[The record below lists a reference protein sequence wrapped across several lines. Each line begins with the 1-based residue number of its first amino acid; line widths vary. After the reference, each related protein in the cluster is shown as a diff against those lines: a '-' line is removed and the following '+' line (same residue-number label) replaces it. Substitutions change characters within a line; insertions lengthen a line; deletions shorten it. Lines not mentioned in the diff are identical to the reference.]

1 MTDVQIQFGLMLL
14 FLVLGAVW
22 IVIKGE
28 DDD

>member
-1 MTDVQIQFGLMLL
+1 MTDVQMQFGLILL